1 MPISSRNK
9 TARSFLHFMYYA
21 LHSQLFSDKPL
32 EAEETVI
39 GSSINSKEM
48 FLASANPIDSL
59 ALRAENDVQLKN
71 IPLFDL
77 S

>member
-1 MPISSRNK
+1 
-9 TARSFLHFMYYA
+9 MYYA

-39 GSSINSKEM
+39 GSSINSKET

-59 ALRAENDVQLKN
+59 ALRAEDDVQLNKTFPFF
-71 IPLFDL
+71 IYHSKYYD
-77 S
+77 